1 MFIKFEKFLEIKQE
15 VNQRVD
21 ELAKK
26 LQSFPREN
34 NGMLEEKVK
43 NSREFKSI
51 KSDFDF
57 HFKRLREIN
66 TFGNTYFK
74 KELKEFRENLKRIK
88 PNDIE
93 VIGNIYQNKD
103 LIDS

>member
-1 MFIKFEKFLEIKQE
+1 MFLKFEKFLEIKQE

-21 ELAKK
+21 ELSKK

-34 NGMLEEKVK
+34 NGMVK
-43 NSREFKSI
+43 NSRQFKSI

-74 KELKEFRENLKRIK
+74 KELKEFRENLERIK